1 MSICPGL
8 TQPLTQVQI
17 SISVS
22 SKSMATLTLPRK
34 PANRALL
41 PLLVAAALCAAPQ
54 AEAADKATN
63 LEQAFQ
69 RCVAAFPNMKAVRQ
83 SHKEAGMRVEGLDDN
98 LWFHSANG
106 RRVFAATGAR
116 RGEPFCMFGINRQG
130 NKPTLALAQRIV
142 TKTFG
147 EKALPVSNSGDR
159 SIIAAWAVPLG
170 KTVGAVLVTRSRPV
184 SPYYSGSLIMI
195 GEIAAE

>member
-1 MSICPGL
+1 MMAASVRTTFLVSNELMSQAKISRPS
-8 TQPLTQVQI
+8 VQWI
-17 SISVS
+17 
-22 SKSMATLTLPRK
+22 ALTL
-34 PANRALL
+34 
-41 PLLVAAALCAAPQ
+41 LCAAAFSVGSQ
-54 AEAADKATN
+54 AHAADKATN
-63 LEQAFQ
+63 LEDAFQ

-83 SHKEAGMRVEGLDDN
+83 SHKDAGMRVEGLDDN

-106 RRVFAATGAR
+106 RRVFAATGAKR
-116 RGEPFCMFGINRQG
+116 DAPFCMFGINRQG

-147 EKALPVSNSGDR
+147 EKALPMANTGDR

-184 SPYYSGSLIMI
+184 SPFYSGSLIMI
-195 GEIAAE
+195 GEIGAE